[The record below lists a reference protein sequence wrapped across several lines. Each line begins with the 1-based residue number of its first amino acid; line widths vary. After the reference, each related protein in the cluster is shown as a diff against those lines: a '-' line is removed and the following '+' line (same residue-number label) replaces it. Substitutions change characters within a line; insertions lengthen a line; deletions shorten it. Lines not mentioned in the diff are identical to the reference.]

1 MKKIALLFII
11 LITLTTSMLSA
22 QVFLNLDFE
31 KASPSGIAKGWYQ
44 GGEGYSVL
52 VDTTVFYSGKKSLC
66 IQRVG
71 SGNFGVA
78 TSSFPVETARGK
90 KLVYSGYIKTENLTE
105 GYAGLWWR
113 VDGRSGVLNFD
124 NMSGRGPN
132 GTSDWKK
139 YTIEFKIDENP
150 TNINFG
156 VLLPGNGKAWFDN
169 LQIELEGNVYEQ
181 NEPEKIVLSTEQI
194 DWLRGNIN
202 IFDSAEPST
211 SNSDLGFLK
220 EMIGDAKIVALGE
233 GTHGTKEFFKMKHK
247 ITKYLA
253 EEMGFS
259 VFAIEANMPEA
270 EAVNDY
276 VLNGNGDPRKV
287 LAGLY
292 FWTWNTQE
300 VLDMIEWM
308 REFNKSGKGRIE
320 FKAFDM
326 QTPDVA
332 IANTLDFLSKYDSA
346 FYKIAQS
353 KYTKIIGFSNE
364 IRKSRS
370 YPDNYLSEPFLE
382 SAEEIYKHMIEN
394 RNKYLSLSDEEKVDW
409 VLQNSRIVVQGIQA
423 IMRGQQSR
431 DESMALNTKWI
442 LDNMKPEAKIVLW
455 AHNGHVAKRDA
466 GWKPMGSHLNKMY
479 GNKMIVFG
487 FGFNKGEYTAVGQ
500 KGLGIYSTSLPEPGS
515 LEWLLNKLKTPRFF
529 LDLRN
534 VKESPLSVIFNNE
547 IDFRSIG
554 AMAMDYAFNKTII
567 TDDFDVLIY
576 FDETSPSECF
586 GYARRQ

>member
-1 MKKIALLFII
+1 MKKGVFVIVVLLTFSAISI
-11 LITLTTSMLSA
+11 SA

-31 KASPSGIAKGWYQ
+31 KASPGGVAKGWSH
-44 GGEGYSVL
+44 GGEGFSVQ
-52 VDTTVFYSGKKSLC
+52 VDTTISYSGKRSLC

-78 TSSFPVETARGK
+78 TSSFPVEAARGK
-90 KLVYSGYIKTENLTE
+90 NLVYSGYIKTENLTE
-105 GYAGLWWR
+105 GYTGLWWR
-113 VDGRSGVLNFD
+113 VDGKLGVLNFD
-124 NMSGRGPN
+124 NMYGRGPN

-156 VLLPGNGKAWFDN
+156 VLLSGNGKAWFDN
-169 LQIELEGNVYEQ
+169 LRIELGGKVYEQ
-181 NEPEKIVLSTEQI
+181 PEPEKIVLSEEQI

-202 IFDSAEPST
+202 IFDTAEPIT
-211 SNSDLGFLK
+211 DYSDLEFLK
-220 EMIGDAKIVALGE
+220 EMIGDAKIVSLGE
-233 GTHGTKEFFKMKHK
+233 GTHGTKEFFKMKHR
-247 ITKYLA
+247 ITKFLT

-270 EAVNDY
+270 EVVNDY
-276 VLNGNGDPRKV
+276 VLNGNGDPRKA

-308 REFNKSGKGRIE
+308 REYNKSGKGRIE
-320 FKAFDM
+320 FKGFDM
-326 QTPDVA
+326 QTPDIA
-332 IANTLDFLSKYDSA
+332 IANTLDFLSRYDSA

-353 KYTKIIGFSNE
+353 KYTKIIRFSNE

-382 SAEEIYKHMIEN
+382 SADEIYKHMLGN
-394 RNKYLSLSDEEKVDW
+394 RNKYLSLSDEKEVDW
-409 VLQNSRIVVQGIQA
+409 ILQNSRIVVQGIQA

-431 DESMALNTKWI
+431 DESMAINTKWI
-442 LDNMKPEAKIVLW
+442 MDNMEPETKIVLW
-455 AHNGHVAKRDA
+455 AHNGHVAKREA
-466 GWKPMGSHLNKMY
+466 GWKPMGAHLNKMY

-500 KGLGIYSTSLPEPGS
+500 KGLGVYSTSLPEPGS
-515 LEWLLNKLKTPRFF
+515 FEWLMNNLKTPRFF
-529 LDLRN
+529 LDLRK
-534 VKESPLSVIFNNE
+534 VKESPLSAIFNNE

-586 GYARRQ
+586 GYARKQ